1 MSNTITG
8 LEAIDLVAEIIAGNN
23 PYREPELSSNYN
35 DRIRNQAVAFIESVI
50 CQTSLDR
57 KPFDGHFDRGFFEYS
72 NEVGKIECASI
83 SGSTFDSEL
92 LYQLAQKHY
101 MPLSSSQKQKQASQK
116 RSNKPPK
123 SVIKNSEEAIAMTD
137 KLWGRQREMKNEI
150 REFVIKEAQRDGCTC
165 THIQMYGILESAN
178 IDGKMLLDTSILT
191 EGSAKDHVKKVYAE
205 DVSKDRIASNRPPK
219 KNSCKVHSNKN

>member
-1 MSNTITG
+1 MPNTITG
-8 LEAIDLVAEIIAGNN
+8 LEAIELVAGIVSDYN
-23 PYREPELSSNYN
+23 PYREPELSSTYN
-35 DRIRNQAVAFIESVI
+35 GRIRNQAVAFIESVF
-50 CQTSLDR
+50 CQASLDR
-57 KPFDGHFDRGFFEYS
+57 KPFDGHFDRGYFEYS

-92 LYQLAQKHY
+92 LCQLAQKHY

-123 SVIKNSEEAIAMTD
+123 NAIKNSEEAIAMTD

-150 REFVIKEAQRDGCTC
+150 REFVIKEAQQDGCTC

-178 IDGKMLLDTSILT
+178 IDGKMLLDTSVVK
-191 EGSAKDHVKKVYAE
+191 EGPAKDCVKKVYAE
-205 DVSKDRIASNRPPK
+205 EVSKDRIATGRPPK
-219 KNSCKVHSNKN
+219 KNTCPVHK